1 MSSPSADRVSLQ
13 ELWRARL
20 KDAELEVAFTRH
32 FFDEVQRGFPGEGGM
47 DEALANRCA
56 LRLESLALAKYR
68 RVLRIYSDLVLR
80 NKIPDEG

>member
-1 MSSPSADRVSLQ
+1 
-13 ELWRARL
+13 
-20 KDAELEVAFTRH
+20 
-32 FFDEVQRGFPGEGGM
+32 M